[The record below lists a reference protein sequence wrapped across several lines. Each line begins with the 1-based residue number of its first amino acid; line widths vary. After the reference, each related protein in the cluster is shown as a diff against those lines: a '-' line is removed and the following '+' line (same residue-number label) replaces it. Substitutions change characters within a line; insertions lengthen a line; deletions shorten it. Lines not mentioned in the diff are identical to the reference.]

1 MKILLAC
8 SAGMSTSLLEK
19 SIRDY
24 MVANNIEGTVTAQG
38 SEQAKGMIQDFDI
51 VLLGP
56 QVRFMLNQF
65 KSMAGDIPVEIIPPA
80 DYAMA
85 KGENVFKFAE
95 KLLAK

>member
-19 SIRDY
+19 SINDY
-24 MVANNIEGTVTAQG
+24 MKVNGIAGSAIAHG
-38 SEQAKGMIQDFDI
+38 SEQAKSMIKDYDI

-56 QVRFMLNQF
+56 QVRFMLPQF
-65 KSMAGDIPVEIIPPA
+65 KALAGSIPVEVISPV

-85 KGENVFKFAE
+85 KGENVFKFALNLV
-95 KLLAK
+95 K